1 MTTADPIEFWFDF
14 SSPYAYFAAHQID
27 ALAARHGRAVAWR
40 PFLVGAS
47 LKLTGMVPLTQQ
59 PLRGDYA
66 LHDWNRMARLYD
78 LPFAMPARFPVIS
91 VAPSRA
97 FYAVEATAPAV
108 APQFALDLFRALF
121 GKGVDIT
128 DPERIGEIGA
138 ALGLDAAELAAAT
151 RDPRWKEAL
160 RERTDEAIA
169 KGIFGAPYVRIGDEG
184 FWGSDRLWMAERW
197 LETGG
202 W

>member
-1 MTTADPIEFWFDF
+1 
-14 SSPYAYFAAHQID
+14 
-27 ALAARHGRAVAWR
+27 
-40 PFLVGAS
+40 VGAS

-66 LHDWNRMARLYD
+66 LHDWHRMARLYD

-108 APQFALDLFRALF
+108 APQFALDLFRAVF
-121 GKGVDIT
+121 GKGIDIT
-128 DPERIGEIGA
+128 DPGRIGEIGA

-151 RDPRWKEAL
+151 QDPRWKEAL